1 MKRKIYISLISAV
14 MALTSITAMY
24 AQTPD
29 SVFTLQACRELALRN
44 NAAMT
49 SSENDLKAARE
60 TRREAFT
67 KYFPEISAGAS
78 AFRANHDMLQYDVLD
93 LITLGLIKKG
103 KTAGVWAVQP
113 VFMGG
118 QIVNGNKL
126 ASVGEEVAKI
136 RKEQTA
142 DNVVLTTDNLYWNLT
157 SLKATKNTVESAI
170 VMLDSLAASVGAA
183 VDAGMVVQ
191 NDLMKVNLKRN
202 EYRNNLVD
210 LDNGISLMKMLL
222 AQQMGLGATSG
233 IDIIE
238 EIPGDVPDMP
248 MEMYVEEAAA
258 VSQTADHRLL
268 VKNVEA
274 KTLEKRMELGNYL
287 PKVGVGAGWFYHD
300 VLNQN
305 HNFGAIMVTVAVPL
319 SGWWGGSHAIRKKNL
334 ELENAKTE
342 LDNLTQKLQI
352 EIADKWDNLTG
363 AWRKMQLS
371 SQDIEQ
377 SKENLRITRAYYEAG
392 MNTIT
397 DLLDAQ
403 TLHVESQ
410 NNYIAAYGEFQLS
423 ISQYL
428 NATARLHP

>member
-1 MKRKIYISLISAV
+1 
-14 MALTSITAMY
+14 MALSSLPAID

-29 SVFTLQACRELALRN
+29 SVFTLQACRELALKN
-44 NAAMT
+44 NADMAT
-49 SSENDLKAARE
+49 SANNLKAAQA

-67 KYFPEISAGAS
+67 KYFPEVAAGAT
-78 AFRANHDMLQYDVLD
+78 AFQANHDMLQYDVLD
-93 LITLGLIKKG
+93 LMTLGLIKKG
-103 KTAGVWAVQP
+103 KTAGVWAIQP

-126 ASVGEEVAKI
+126 ARVGEEVAEI

-142 DNVVLTTDNLYWNLT
+142 DNVILSTDNLYWNLT
-157 SLKATKNTVESAI
+157 ALKATRRTVESAI

-183 VDAGMVVQ
+183 VDAGMVVR
-191 NDLMKVNLKRN
+191 NDLMKVNIKRN

-210 LDNGISLMKMLL
+210 LDNGINLMKMLL
-222 AQQMGLGATSG
+222 AQQMGLDVTSG
-233 IDIIE
+233 IDIDE
-238 EIPGDVPDMP
+238 AVPMTLPDMP
-248 MEMYVEEAAA
+248 MDMYVDGSAA
-258 VSQTADHRLL
+258 VAQTADHRLL

-274 KTLEKRMELGNYL
+274 KQLEKRMTVGSYL

-300 VLNQN
+300 FLNQD
-305 HNFGAIMVTVAVPL
+305 HNFGAVMLTVAVPL

-334 ELENAKTE
+334 ELENARTE
-342 LDNLTQKLQI
+342 LNDLSRKLEI
-352 EIADKWDNLTG
+352 EITDKWDNLTG

-371 SQDIEQ
+371 GQDIEQ
-377 SKENLRITRAYYEAG
+377 SRENLRITRAYYDAG

-403 TLHVESQ
+403 TLHVESV
-410 NNYIAAYGEFQLS
+410 NNYIAAYGQFQLS

-428 NATARLHP
+428 NATGRLNP

>member
-1 MKRKIYISLISAV
+1 
-14 MALTSITAMY
+14 MALSSLPAIN

-29 SVFTLQACRELALRN
+29 SVFTLQACRELALKN
-44 NAAMT
+44 NADMAT
-49 SSENDLKAARE
+49 SANNLKAAQA

-67 KYFPEISAGAS
+67 KYFPEVAAGAT
-78 AFRANHDMLQYDVLD
+78 AFQANHDMLQYDVLD
-93 LITLGLIKKG
+93 LMTLGLIKKG
-103 KTAGVWAVQP
+103 KTAGVWAIQP

-126 ASVGEEVAKI
+126 ARVGEEVAEI

-142 DNVVLTTDNLYWNLT
+142 DNVILSTDNLYWNLT
-157 SLKATKNTVESAI
+157 ALKATRLTVESAI

-183 VDAGMVVQ
+183 VDAGMVVR
-191 NDLMKVNLKRN
+191 NDLMKVNIKRN

-210 LDNGISLMKMLL
+210 LDNGINLMKMLL
-222 AQQMGLGATSG
+222 AQQMGLDVTSG
-233 IDIIE
+233 IDIDE
-238 EIPGDVPDMP
+238 AVPMTLPDMP
-248 MEMYVEEAAA
+248 MDMYVEGSAA
-258 VSQTADHRLL
+258 VAQTADHRLL

-274 KTLEKRMELGNYL
+274 KQLEKRMTVGSYL

-300 VLNQN
+300 FLNQD
-305 HNFGAIMVTVAVPL
+305 HNFGAVMLTVAVPL

-334 ELENAKTE
+334 ELENARTE
-342 LDNLTQKLQI
+342 LNDLSRKLEI
-352 EIADKWDNLTG
+352 EITDKWDNLTG

-371 SQDIEQ
+371 GQDIEQ
-377 SKENLRITRAYYEAG
+377 SRENLRITRAYYDAG

-403 TLHVESQ
+403 TLHVESV
-410 NNYIAAYGEFQLS
+410 NNYIAAFGQFQLS

-428 NATARLHP
+428 NATGRLNP